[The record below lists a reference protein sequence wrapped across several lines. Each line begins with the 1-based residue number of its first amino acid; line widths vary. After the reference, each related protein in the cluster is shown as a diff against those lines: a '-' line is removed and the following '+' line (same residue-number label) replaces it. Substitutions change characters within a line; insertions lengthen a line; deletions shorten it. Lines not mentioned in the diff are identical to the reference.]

1 MTISNIAGAFKSSF
15 EVSIPELLDG
25 GELGLIREP
34 IRSWLNTQAGI
45 EDAQY
50 LYRAWLNAGGELG
63 VVRDPICKWA
73 IEHGHSPAARS
84 IRQAWLKAGGKP
96 DDILWTV

>member
-1 MTISNIAGAFKSSF
+1 VILHSSRLPTPIASRGSSQNLP
-15 EVSIPELLDG
+15 V
-25 GELGLIREP
+25 REP
-34 IRSWLNTQAGI
+34 IRSWLNTQADI

-50 LYRAWLNAGGELG
+50 LYTAWLNAGGELG